1 MGAGD
6 SSQRVAAGVRP
17 EDSGK
22 GNCRHGRR
30 PQPTAARPKRPKA
43 RKADTPAI
51 KPTARQFAGLR
62 RNPSLM
68 HRPRAYHG
76 CRGAPTCVCAPSSRA
91 RRTSQGA
98 HGASQGR
105 TNGHQAAAD
114 TISDAPARNYHTRR
128 RKSAAK
134 CAKGTRMPRSLSL
147 ASTLAAQQPP
157 PSTTAMWRSSKALL
171 PPRIMS
177 IEKQDNH

>member
-1 MGAGD
+1 M
-6 SSQRVAAGVRP
+6 RP

-30 PQPTAARPKRPKA
+30 PQPAAARPKRPKA

-128 RKSAAK
+128 RRIRRKMRQGHTNAAIVQPSIHSGRP
-134 CAKGTRMPRSLSL
+134 AT
-147 ASTLAAQQPP
+147 PP
-157 PSTTAMWRSSKALL
+157 PATAMWRSSKALL
-171 PPRIMS
+171 PPRIIS
-177 IEKQDNH
+177 IEKKDNH